1 MKADPPIELDLP
13 RGPAPYT
20 ERHLN
25 VVALG
30 GGTGLPVVLR
40 GLVAHPEVQ
49 LTAVVAMSD
58 DGGSS
63 GRLRRTRGGLPPGDV
78 RNCLAALA
86 SEASP
91 LAPLFQH
98 RFGGNGPL
106 RGHALGN
113 LLLAAEAERSGNF
126 LAAVARV
133 GLILQSRGRVLP
145 CTLEPVE
152 LVAWRESGPPVLGQ
166 RWLSRG
172 EGRVA
177 RVELAPHSP
186 APTPGVLGLLEMAD
200 LVVLGPGS
208 LFSSVLPPL
217 LVSGVAEALAR
228 SRALKVW
235 VANLVTQRGETC
247 GMDAADHLRALRV
260 HVGDLVDVALLNDRP
275 LPAWT
280 QDHYARSGG
289 LSLEW
294 DEVRLRD
301 QGVIPCAVDL
311 LREGP
316 RARHCPAK
324 VARALLAL
332 SVPRGSA

>member
-1 MKADPPIELDLP
+1 MDARVQGTEEIRKA
-13 RGPAPYT
+13 GTPAT
-20 ERHLN
+20 GRRLQ

-40 GLVAHPEVQ
+40 GLVEHPEVQ
-49 LTAVVAMSD
+49 LAAVVAMSD

-86 SEASP
+86 SEDAP

-98 RFGGNGPL
+98 RFGGSGAL

-113 LLLAAEAERSGNF
+113 LLLAAEAERSGDF

-133 GLILQSRGRVLP
+133 ALLLKSRGRVLP

-152 LVAWRESGPPVLGQ
+152 LLAFRDSGPPVLGQ

-172 EGRVA
+172 TGRVV
-177 RVELAPHSP
+177 RVELSP
-186 APTPGVLGLLEMAD
+186 SLPVPAPGVLSLIQSAD

-217 LVSGVAEALAR
+217 LVAGVAAALAR

-247 GMDAADHLRALRV
+247 GMDAADHLAALKAHAGEV
-260 HVGDLVDVALLNDRP
+260 VDVALVNDRP
-275 LPAWT
+275 LSVGT
-280 QDHYARSGG
+280 QDLYARSGG
-289 LSLEW
+289 LALDW
-294 DEVRLRD
+294 DEAGLRD
-301 QGVIPCAVDL
+301 HGVVPCAVDL

-324 VARALLAL
+324 VARALMALAI
-332 SVPRGSA
+332 PRGSA